1 MSAKGCS
8 RDGEGR
14 KGKGGGEGS
23 NRKVKKVVCDKVECE
38 RWCVTKKDGVCVYHL
53 NRCKTSYW
61 FSLLCRG
68 TGADL
73 PIQSNEAM
81 AFRWMSG
88 LINHLYLQNSV

>member
-38 RWCVTKKDGVCVYHL
+38 RWCVTKKDGVCVTKQ
-53 NRCKTSYW
+53 CVKDGVCVCES
-61 FSLLCRG
+61 C
-68 TGADL
+68 
-73 PIQSNEAM
+73 
-81 AFRWMSG
+81 
-88 LINHLYLQNSV
+88 V